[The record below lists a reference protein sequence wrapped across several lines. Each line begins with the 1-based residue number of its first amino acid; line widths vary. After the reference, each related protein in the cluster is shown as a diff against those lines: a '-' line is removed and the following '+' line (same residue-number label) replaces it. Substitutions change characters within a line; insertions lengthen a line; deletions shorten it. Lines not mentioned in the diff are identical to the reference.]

1 MKTNQNKSI
10 NKQTNKKDMQT
21 FDILHAKLCKKS
33 DIQKQKKK
41 KRKKSKDH
49 ALTSRKS
56 NFTNQN

>member
-33 DIQKQKKK
+33 DIQRQKK
-41 KRKKSKDH
+41 KRKAKTM
-49 ALTSRKS
+49 L
-56 NFTNQN
+56 